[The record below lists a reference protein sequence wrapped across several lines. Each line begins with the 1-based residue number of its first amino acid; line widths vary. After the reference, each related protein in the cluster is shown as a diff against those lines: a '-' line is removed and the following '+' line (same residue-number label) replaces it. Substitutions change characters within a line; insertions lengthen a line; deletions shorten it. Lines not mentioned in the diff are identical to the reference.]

1 MSQTIILQDKWEQKY
16 STKGLS
22 ENMILPGI
30 EGRNRTWDSRFHV
43 WRLKPLGYAYRIIY
57 VKNVMTSAL

>member
-30 EGRNRTWDSRFHV
+30 EGRNRTGTPDFMFGALNHSAMPIESST
-43 WRLKPLGYAYRIIY
+43 LK
-57 VKNVMTSAL
+57 M